1 MQYPAEAFETLGIAS
16 DSPAEEIL
24 NAYRRLA
31 RRYHPVLCEEP
42 DADARFKEVQLAY
55 VELKEFGAAGR
66 EMPLATRD
74 GVQYTVELDFTTL
87 SARSGVALLNDEITV
102 DLTLE
107 EAALGTQVEVTARIA
122 ERDPVMKYVRTVER
136 SMPVRV
142 PGNLVDGER
151 LCVPGL
157 AALGAGDLYLTVRL
171 KKHRFFHVNGADLFM
186 KYPITP
192 WEAVL
197 GSILDIPT
205 LQGIVQVTLKPGL
218 GTGQKLRLQGRGL
231 PKATGG
237 NGDIYC
243 VLRVV
248 TPRNVGE
255 RERTLYREL
264 AEVSKFQPREMLG
277 L

>member
-16 DSPAEEIL
+16 DSAPEEIL
-24 NAYRRLA
+24 HAYRRLA
-31 RRYHPVLCEEP
+31 RKYHPLVSEDT
-42 DADARFKEVQLAY
+42 DAQARFKEVQLAY
-55 VELKEFGAAGR
+55 VVLKEFGAAGR
-66 EMPLATRD
+66 DMPLASPD
-74 GVQYTVELDFTTL
+74 GVQYTVELDFTALTKQTG
-87 SARSGVALLNDEITV
+87 AALLNDEIKV

-107 EAALGTQVEVTARIA
+107 EAAQGTQVEVTAKVA
-122 ERDPVMKYVRTVER
+122 ERDPVMKHVRTVER
-136 SMPVRV
+136 TMPVRV

-157 AALGAGDLYLTVRL
+157 ASLGAGDLYITIRL
-171 KKHRFFHVNGADLFM
+171 KKHRHFHVNGADLFM
-186 KYPITP
+186 KYPIAP

-205 LQGIVQVTLKPGL
+205 LQGVVQVTLKPGL

-237 NGDIYC
+237 NGDLYC

-248 TPRNVGE
+248 TPRKVGE
-255 RERTLYREL
+255 RERELYREL
-264 AEVSKFQPREMLG
+264 SEVSKFRARETLG